1 MTVDSSTAVPPAD
14 IDTTN
19 TEDEPNNPIGIVAL
33 AAMFGALWY
42 FGGITV
48 LAVVIGL
55 LVMIF
60 LHELGHFMTARW
72 TGMKATEFFLGFGP
86 RIFSFRRGETT
97 YGMKWIPAGAYVR
110 IVGMNNLDP
119 PPAGDEDRAYMN
131 KPYWAK
137 MWVITAGSVMHFIQA
152 LVILVVLYAVI
163 GVGPFSPHHEW
174 SVGELSRL
182 ETGESP
188 AVEAGLEL
196 GDRVV
201 AVDGVDTTE
210 WVDLIDAV
218 GSRPGEEVTLTVE
231 RDGSTFDTS
240 TTLAAREGPDG
251 VRGFLGVA
259 QASDRQQVSVGHAF
273 SDFGQITGEAVM
285 AIPRFFSPASFANL
299 GSLVFEG
306 SEDVDIASDEAASR
320 PISMI
325 GVVRIAAASA
335 QYDWTMP
342 LSILAFINIFVGVI
356 NLIPLLPLDGGHAA
370 VATYEK
376 GRSMVTGRDYRV
388 DVAKLMPLT
397 YAVVAVLAFL
407 GLSTMYLDIA
417 RPIG

>member
-1 MTVDSSTAVPPAD
+1 MTVESPQVSDPAVEPTD
-14 IDTTN
+14 DQ
-19 TEDEPNNPIGIVAL
+19 PNNPVGVVAL
-33 AAMFGALWY
+33 VAMFGALWY
-42 FGGITV
+42 FGGLTV
-48 LAVVIGL
+48 LAVVLGL
-55 LVMIF
+55 VVMIF

-119 PPAGDEDRAYMN
+119 PPPGDEDRAYMN

-137 MWVITAGSVMHFIQA
+137 MWVITAGSAMHFIQA
-152 LVILVVLYAVI
+152 LVILIMLYAVI
-163 GVGPFSPHHEW
+163 GVGPFSPHHQW

-188 AVEAGLEL
+188 AVAAGLEL
-196 GDRVV
+196 GDRVI
-201 AVDGVDTTE
+201 AVDGVETNE
-210 WVDLIDAV
+210 WVDLVEAV
-218 GSRPGEEVTLTVE
+218 AERPGEEVTLTIE
-231 RDGSTFDTS
+231 RDGAVFESD
-240 TTLAAREGPDG
+240 TTLASRPSPDG
-251 VRGFLGVA
+251 ERGFLGIA
-259 QASDRQQVSVGHAF
+259 QASDRQRVSPAYAFTDFVG
-273 SDFGQITGEAVM
+273 ITGEAVV
-285 AIPRFFSPASFANL
+285 AVPRFFSPSSLANL
-299 GSLVFEG
+299 GSLVASG
-306 SEDVDIASDEAASR
+306 SEDVQISSDEAASR
-320 PISMI
+320 PVSMI
-325 GVVRIAAASA
+325 GAVRIAAASA

-356 NLIPLLPLDGGHAA
+356 NLVPLLPLDGGHAA

-376 GRSMVTGRDYRV
+376 GRSLVTGRTYRV

-397 YAVVAVLAFL
+397 YAVVALLAFI